1 MKLIFAVFYVSS
13 TIGLTRYYKTE
24 DFLHLYKFKSLQM
37 WFVIAYRTIINFLFF
52 DVLERWLYDYK
63 TE

>member
-1 MKLIFAVFYVSS
+1 MHIISTVDPGLMKLIFAVFYVSS

-37 WFVIAYRTIINFLFF
+37 
-52 DVLERWLYDYK
+52 
-63 TE
+63 